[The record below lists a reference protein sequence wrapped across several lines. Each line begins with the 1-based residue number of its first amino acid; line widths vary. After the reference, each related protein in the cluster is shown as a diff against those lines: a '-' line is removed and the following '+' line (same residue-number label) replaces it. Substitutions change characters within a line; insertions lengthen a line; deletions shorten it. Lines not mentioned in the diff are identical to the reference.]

1 MRAGRGPPG
10 KEHDDSPRRIRRAVA
25 PRRRG
30 RGPVVTGADLGPGE
44 FSLRQLAHF
53 VAVAECGTISAAA
66 ERLYMS
72 PSALSGSITELERV
86 LGAELCVRRRAQ
98 GVTLTPMGRQVLE
111 RARRLLGDAA
121 ELRYMV
127 RGRGAEL
134 AGPLGIGCFVTLAPT
149 VLPRLLGE
157 MEAAHPMVTLDFLE
171 GSQDVLHEALL
182 TGRIDVAVMY
192 DMGGLDALDSI
203 VLYEARGYALFGE
216 GHPLA
221 QQPTVTLEDLAP
233 EPLVLFDQPPSTNYA
248 MSAFDQYDLVP
259 NIRHRTRSYELTRS
273 IVARGLAYAIL
284 VQRPPNKSSYE
295 GLPIVERELEPPLP
309 ACPVVLAWPSDV
321 RLSPR
326 AQALADLT
334 RRLYSQRPT

>member
-1 MRAGRGPPG
+1 MNPI
-10 KEHDDSPRRIRRAVA
+10 EI
-25 PRRRG
+25 
-30 RGPVVTGADLGPGE
+30 GPGDY
-44 FSLRQLAHF
+44 SLRQLSHF

-98 GVTLTPMGRQVLE
+98 GVTLTPLGRQVLE
-111 RARRLLGDAA
+111 KARQLLADAA
-121 ELRYMV
+121 ELTYMV
-127 RGRGAEL
+127 RGGGAEL

-149 VLPRLLGE
+149 VLPRLLSE
-157 MEAAHPMVTLDFLE
+157 MESAHPKVTLDFLE

-182 TGRIDVAVMY
+182 KGRIDVAVMY
-192 DMGGLDALDSI
+192 DMGGLEGLDTI
-203 VLYEARGYALFGE
+203 LLYEACGYALVGE
-216 GHPLA
+216 DHPLA

-248 MSAFDQYDLVP
+248 MSAFDARGLVP
-259 NIRHRTRSYELTRS
+259 HIRHRTQSYELTRS
-273 IVARGLAYAIL
+273 IVARGRTYAIL

-295 GLPIVERELEPPLP
+295 GLPLIEREVVPPLP
-309 ACPVVLAWPSDV
+309 AVPVVLAWPSDV

-326 AQALADLT
+326 ARALAELT
-334 RRLYSQRPT
+334 RRLYAHRRT